1 MLSGLFAYLFS
12 REQMVDLGVEG
23 ERRKSPA
30 RWTWVDVL
38 TATVMLESYTL
49 GAVFFFSLHRFLSN
63 NMIYME
69 II

>member
-38 TATVMLESYTL
+38 TATVMVESYTYNIH
-49 GAVFFFSLHRFLSN
+49 GEFGCGFFFFSP
-63 NMIYME
+63 
-69 II
+69 